1 MSGRSIV
8 VVYLLWEHEVRVRFS
23 APRQRNSPDMSWEP
37 AGREHVR
44 GPGGDEV
51 RVRFSAARPKK
62 FPHLGEFLFGES

>member
-51 RVRFSAARPKK
+51 RVRFSAARPNQKVA
-62 FPHLGEFLFGES
+62 FGGFLICEG